1 MNYFFANLV
10 KKMMTFLKRYLKY
23 RFTKLY
29 RFASN
34 KIENLK
40 IKDSSKTLIYIHIG
54 KCGGVTLVNALK
66 KSSFVQNKFSSVHR
80 IHFRRPPILKNVS
93 YAIVIRNPIKRAIS
107 AFNWRYKLV
116 VTDKLKNQINRN

>member
-1 MNYFFANLV
+1 MNYFFANLI
-10 KKMMTFLKRYLKY
+10 KKMMNSLKRYLKY

-40 IKDSSKTLIYIHIG
+40 IKDNSKTLIYIHIG

-66 KSSFVQNKFSSVHR
+66 KSSFIQNKFSSVHR
-80 IHFRRPPILKNVS
+80 VHFRRPPIKKMSHTQLLFVIQLKEQ
-93 YAIVIRNPIKRAIS
+93 YLHLIG
-107 AFNWRYKLV
+107 
-116 VTDKLKNQINRN
+116 DINL